1 MTVLVII
8 LRILWSLAAVGIVVS
23 VLLHPAKGD
32 GIAAIGGSAQMFN
45 NKRTAENGLDRVTWA
60 AVLVFLVASTLLS
73 LDWVNT
79 GTPNAPLAP
88 GGQPV
93 APLPAAP
100 AKPR

>member
-1 MTVLVII
+1 MTVLVIV

-32 GIAAIGGSAQMFN
+32 GIAAIGGGAQMSN
-45 NKRTAENGLDRVTWA
+45 NKRTAESGLDRVTWV

-73 LDWVNT
+73 LDRVN
-79 GTPNAPLAP
+79 GVPDAP

-93 APLPAAP
+93 APLPTAP
-100 AKPR
+100 VKPR